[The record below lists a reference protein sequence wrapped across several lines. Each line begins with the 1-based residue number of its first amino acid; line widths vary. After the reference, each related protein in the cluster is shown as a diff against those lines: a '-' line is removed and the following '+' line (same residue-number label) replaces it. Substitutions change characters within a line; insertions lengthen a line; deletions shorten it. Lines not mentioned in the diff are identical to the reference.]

1 MPTVPGAYQRFY
13 EGVVGTLREGTPP
26 PVDPGDAVAAL
37 DVLEAARLAARE
49 RRVAELEPASAG
61 TGPRANL

>member
-1 MPTVPGAYQRFY
+1 MSRGS
-13 EGVVGTLREGTPP
+13 P
-26 PVDPGDAVAAL
+26 PVAVLNVL
-37 DVLEAARLAARE
+37 DVPRLAARE